1 MGKLSKRTLSGAL
14 GTETATPRDNV
25 RPSAVQTAPA
35 THEVVDGRDIL
46 TSSLLFGVTVIS
58 HRLRRPSTCRAL
70 VTVPSVTISACC
82 IAASVVLIGS
92 LNASCRVNAVEP
104 SCSSGTSLKRA
115 ISGTKM
121 ISASADA

>member
-14 GTETATPRDNV
+14 GTETATLRDKV

-35 THEVVDGRDIL
+35 THEVVDGRDMF
-46 TSSLLFGVTVIS
+46 TSSLLLGVTVIS
-58 HRLRRPSTCRAL
+58 HSLRRPSTWRAL
-70 VTVPSVTISACC
+70 VTVPPVTISACC
-82 IAASVVLIGS
+82 IASWVVLIGS

-115 ISGTKM
+115 FSSTIFGLGL
-121 ISASADA
+121 AAA